1 MRWSLGGAEE
11 GTITVALCYS
21 VRQTCCFLR
30 LNILLME
37 QYFSKFLS
45 RHTGKAVKLII
56 TPPPSPPR
64 LHHVE
69 IMADFS
75 VSTCCFGHH
84 NRIWSIYEIIVLSGC
99 YCEAKNFFSLLQ
111 LKTQIPGTSPKAITM
126 AQRSSHF
133 TPFYFCLPCPDL
145 VPIQPLPFPLPAS
158 FVQLHCSFDSEAYLT
173 SSHPK

>member
-11 GTITVALCYS
+11 GTITVDLCYS

-37 QYFSKFLS
+37 QYFFQISIKTHRESSKKYY
-45 RHTGKAVKLII
+45 HA
-56 TPPPSPPR
+56 PPSPPR

-84 NRIWSIYEIIVLSGC
+84 NKIWSIYEVIVLSGC
-99 YCEAKNFFSLLQ
+99 YCEAKNFFFFAPTKNPDSRNFTKSHNDGAEKLPFYSLLFLPSLSWSVSYPTPSFSPPSLICAATLQ
-111 LKTQIPGTSPKAITM
+111 LW
-126 AQRSSHF
+126 QRGLFNLLSS
-133 TPFYFCLPCPDL
+133 
-145 VPIQPLPFPLPAS
+145 
-158 FVQLHCSFDSEAYLT
+158 
-173 SSHPK
+173 